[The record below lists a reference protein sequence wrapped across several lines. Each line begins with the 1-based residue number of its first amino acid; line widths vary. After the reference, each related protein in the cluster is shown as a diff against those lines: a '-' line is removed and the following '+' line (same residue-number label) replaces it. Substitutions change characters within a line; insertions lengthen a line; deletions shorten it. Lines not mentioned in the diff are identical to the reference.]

1 MQREFL
7 EGLSDQALRALP
19 YLFDFWA
26 LPHQL
31 PPEDAGD
38 WKTWVVLGGRGAGKT
53 RAGAEWVRSMVE
65 GSGPTDEGR
74 ARRVALVGE
83 TFDQARDVMVF
94 GESGILACT
103 PPDRTPVWESGRRRL
118 VWPNGAE
125 AKLFSAHDY
134 EGLRGPQFDAAW
146 LDELG
151 CAAVDKGTNEPN
163 RFLDPKSSES
173 SLPKHSTGARDDLI
187 QMQYLRAMSE
197 FWSDAGN
204 NPVSDLYGASM
215 IDTERM
221 FFWAWDARPYPWF
234 PANSE
239 VWGDGEN
246 YARGHWLNGRVTSRT
261 LDGVIREICAAQG
274 VEDVDVS
281 NVRSLV
287 RGYAIE
293 GGASAREALQPLLLA
308 HGVDAV
314 EREGQVVFRT
324 RDGQVGKTL
333 DTALFARDEAEP
345 VLSRARL
352 ADAEVSGRVRLTYVE
367 ADGDYEARA
376 TEGIFPDEVT
386 AGISRSEL
394 PLVLTGGEA
403 QSVVDR
409 WLAEARVAREGATF
423 SLPPSSDVRAG
434 DVVTVDGSDYR
445 VDRLEEAGARQVE
458 AVRVE
463 RGLYRPFVEADNFIP
478 PRPHV
483 PPLPVWAEMMDLPI
497 LRADAVPDAPWV
509 AAVSEPWPG
518 EVAVYSSIDG
528 ERWSFEA
535 GLSRRAVMGVTLN
548 DLPAARAGLW
558 DRGPDLN
565 VRLAYGTLASV
576 DDMALFAGGNVGVIG
591 SAESLDREVFQFQE
605 ADLTA
610 PDTWT
615 LAQRLRGL
623 RGTEGIMPAIWPAGS
638 TVVVLDAALRQVVL
652 PSEARGLEWHYRV
665 GPATK
670 PVDHASYVGF
680 THVARG
686 VALRP
691 YAPVHLRMA
700 DDGGGDHLFTW
711 IRQTRIDGD
720 NWTLAEVPLGEAS
733 ERYRVEVWSAGTLRR
748 AAATGAPVFNYGA
761 AGRVTDGV
769 TGPYEVR
776 VAQLSD
782 LYGPGLE
789 TRININD

>member
-1 MQREFL
+1 
-7 EGLSDQALRALP
+7 
-19 YLFDFWA
+19 
-26 LPHQL
+26 
-31 PPEDAGD
+31 
-38 WKTWVVLGGRGAGKT
+38 
-53 RAGAEWVRSMVE
+53 
-65 GSGPTDEGR
+65 
-74 ARRVALVGE
+74 
-83 TFDQARDVMVF
+83 
-94 GESGILACT
+94 
-103 PPDRTPVWESGRRRL
+103 
-118 VWPNGAE
+118 
-125 AKLFSAHDY
+125 
-134 EGLRGPQFDAAW
+134 
-146 LDELG
+146 
-151 CAAVDKGTNEPN
+151 
-163 RFLDPKSSES
+163 
-173 SLPKHSTGARDDLI
+173 
-187 QMQYLRAMSE
+187 
-197 FWSDAGN
+197 
-204 NPVSDLYGASM
+204 M

-221 FFWAWDARPYPWF
+221 FVWAWDARPYPWF
-234 PANSE
+234 PANAE

-246 YARGHWLNGRVTSRT
+246 YARGHWLNGRATSRT
-261 LDGVIREICAAQG
+261 LDGVIRDICAEQG

-281 NVRSLV
+281 DVRELV
-287 RGYAIE
+287 RGYAVE
-293 GGASAREALQPLLLA
+293 GGASAREALQPLLMA

-324 RDGQVGKTL
+324 RDGQVDNTL
-333 DTALFARDEAEP
+333 DTTLFARDEAEP
-345 VLSRARL
+345 VLSRTRL

-386 AGISRSEL
+386 TGVARSEL

-409 WLAEARVAREGATF
+409 WLAEARVAREGAAF
-423 SLPPSSDVRAG
+423 SLPPSSTVRAG
-434 DVVTVDGSDYR
+434 DVVTVDGADYR
-445 VDRLEEAGARQVE
+445 VDRLEEAGARHVE

-463 RGLYRPFVEADNFIP
+463 RGLYRPFIEADSFVP
-478 PRPHV
+478 TRPHV

-497 LRADAVPDAPWV
+497 LRADAVPDGPWV

-558 DRGPDLN
+558 DRGPDLS

-576 DDMALFAGGNVGVIG
+576 DEMALFAGGNVGVIG
-591 SAESLDREVFQFQE
+591 SAESLDWEVFQFRE
-605 ADLTA
+605 AELTA
-610 PDTWT
+610 PDTWS
-615 LAQRLRGL
+615 LSQRLRGL
-623 RGTEGIMPAIWPAGS
+623 RGTEGIMPATWPAGS
-638 TVVVLDAALRQVVL
+638 TVVVLDAALQQIVL
-652 PSEARGLEWHYRV
+652 PSEARGLERHYRV

-691 YAPVHLRMA
+691 FAPVHLRWA
-700 DDGGGDHLFTW
+700 LDGAGGHVLTW

-720 NWTLAEVPLGEAS
+720 SWTLAEVPLGEAS
-733 ERYRVEVWSAGTLRR
+733 ERYSVEVWSAGTRR
-748 AAATGAPVFNYGA
+748 RSVSTDAPFFNYSA
-761 AGRVTDGV
+761 VERDADGLA
-769 TGPYEVR
+769 GPYEVR

-789 TRININD
+789 TRIIIDG